1 MAERRG
7 SSFFR
12 RLPSTDMLLASAVVG
27 IMAVM
32 IVPLPSVVLDLLLT
46 FNLTFSILILMVS
59 MYILRPLEF
68 SVFPSLL
75 LMITLFRLSLNL
87 ASTRLVLLY
96 GSEGTQAAGRVIE
109 AFGQFVVGGNYVVGA
124 VVFLIL
130 VVIQFVVIT
139 KGAGRIAE
147 VAARFTLDAMPGK
160 QMAIDAD
167 LNAGLINDSEARR
180 RRREIAQEAD
190 FYGAMDGAS
199 KFVRGDAV
207 AGILITA
214 INIMGGLAV
223 GIFQQGMNAADALQT
238 YTILT
243 IGDGLVTQVPA
254 LIVSTAAGLVVTRA
268 ASESELSKSLVGQ
281 LTVQPRAMGMAAL
294 VLLVLA
300 LVPGMPTVPFLLLA
314 VAAGAGAYFLDQ
326 RKVKAVSAIEEKP
339 HPPTPEKVESL
350 LPIDPLELEVGYGL
364 IPLVDPG
371 KGGDLLERIRMIR
384 RQFAL
389 DLGFVV
395 PPIRIRDNLQ
405 LRATQYVVKLR
416 GSEVATG
423 EVYADRFLAMN
434 PGTAQEQLEGMEPR
448 EPTFGLPA
456 IWISS
461 RQKERAQAAGYT
473 VVDPGTVVATHLSE
487 VVRTHARD
495 LLGRQDVQGLI
506 DQVKATHP
514 AVVEGLIPTLLPL
527 GAVHKVLQNLLSE
540 GVSIRDLTTILE
552 TAADY
557 APATKDPQVLT
568 ESVRSALAKVVV
580 KPFLSPDGSLRP
592 LVLSPGSERLLSEA
606 LVEGGGTGVLDPRI
620 VERLMEALARAVER
634 AHPLDSK
641 PTLVVPSHLRAH
653 LRRLLERPFPH
664 VGVLSYGEIPSTLNV
679 QAIGSVE
686 MGDAPDEAHAVAG
699 RRG

>member
-1 MAERRG
+1 MSPRG
-7 SSFFR
+7 LLS
-12 RLPSTDMLLASAVVG
+12 RLPSTDMLLAGAVIG

-32 IVPLPSVVLDLLLT
+32 IVPLPAVVLDLLLT

-59 MYILRPLEF
+59 MFILRPLEF

-96 GSEGTQAAGRVIE
+96 GNEGTAAAGRVIE

-167 LNAGLINDSEARR
+167 LNAGLINDQDARR

-207 AGILITA
+207 AGILITG
-214 INIMGGLAV
+214 INILGGLAV
-223 GIFQQGMNAADALQT
+223 GIFQQGMNATDALQT

-254 LIVSTAAGLVVTRA
+254 LIVSTAAGLVITRA
-268 ASESELSKSLVGQ
+268 AAESDLSKDLVGQ

-300 LVPGMPTVPFLLLA
+300 LVPGMPTFPFLLLA
-314 VAAGAGAYFLDQ
+314 SAAGSGAYFLDKRQ
-326 RKVKAVSAIEEKP
+326 TKVHAAVQEKP

-389 DLGFVV
+389 ELGFVV
-395 PPIRIRDNLQ
+395 PPVRIRDNLQ
-405 LRATQYVVKLR
+405 LRANQYVVKLR
-416 GSEVATG
+416 GSEVGTG
-423 EVYADRFLAMN
+423 EVYADRFLAMD
-434 PGTAQEQLEGMEPR
+434 PGTAQEQLEGIETR

-456 IWISS
+456 LWISG

-487 VVRTHARD
+487 VVRSQAME

-514 AVVEGLIPTLLPL
+514 AVVEGLIPNVLPL
-527 GAVHKVLQNLLSE
+527 GAVHKVLQNLLAE
-540 GVSIRDLTTILE
+540 AVSIRDLTTILE
-552 TAADY
+552 TLADY
-557 APATKDPQVLT
+557 GHATKDPVALT
-568 ESVRSALAKVVV
+568 EYVRSALAKVVV
-580 KPFLSPDGSLRP
+580 KPFLSPDGSLKP
-592 LVLSPGSERLLSEA
+592 FVLSPGSEQIIAESLA
-606 LVEGGGTGVLDPRI
+606 DGGNVVMDPRVAQRLI
-620 VERLMEALARAVER
+620 EAVAGTVERS
-634 AHPLDSK
+634 HPLDSK
-641 PTLVVPSHLRAH
+641 PVLVVSAHLRWP

-664 VGVLSYGEIPSTLNV
+664 LGVLSYSEIPSSLNV
-679 QAIGSVE
+679 HAIGSIDMVGE
-686 MGDAPDEAHAVAG
+686 PNETPLIGA
-699 RRG
+699 RR